1 MIAFLW
7 TITDNFNFTRAK
19 YLNISQWTKKRI
31 NSVKTVCRLKRSDDD
46 RLEYFSFYVILFL
59 PAFTFFTPQNQLLDM
74 TRFIEWLIV
83 VSMRDGKNWIV
94 SLCLNC
100 DVQHIYIY
108 ILLLIDDWKIEKL
121 ELKIGVFDQN
131 ESEGNLP
138 KEKVRFR
145 SGAQT
150 VQKSGGKKKEWYEVW
165 RCFTCTI
172 EVTRV
177 ALRLKIKIGIYW
189 TAYSNRIFVE
199 KDRIHFYLILAS
211 PTCTLGYLL

>member
-108 ILLLIDDWKIEKL
+108 TSINRW
-121 ELKIGVFDQN
+121 LKNRKVGVKN
-131 ESEGNLP
+131 RCIWSERKWRRNLSN
-138 KEKVRFR
+138 EKVRFR

-150 VQKSGGKKKEWYEVW
+150 TEKRWKKERMIRSMKMFHLY
-165 RCFTCTI
+165 
-172 EVTRV
+172 
-177 ALRLKIKIGIYW
+177 YW
-189 TAYSNRIFVE
+189 SN
-199 KDRIHFYLILAS
+199 
-211 PTCTLGYLL
+211 